1 MKIIFAGTPVFAAR
15 HLATLIDSEH
25 DILAVYTQPD
35 RPAGRGKKL
44 TPSPVKALAM
54 EHDIPVHQPI
64 SLKDK
69 IPQQTLAELNAD
81 IMVVV
86 AYGLLLPQAVLNAPK
101 HGCINVHA
109 SLLPRWRGAAPIQR
123 AIEAGDTTT
132 GITIMQMDRGLD
144 TGDMLLIRECPI
156 LPSDTAGDLHD
167 RLINL
172 GPPALL
178 EALDEINQKRSQA
191 QKQDDTL
198 SNYATKIEKAEAR
211 INWQA
216 PSHEIARKI
225 RAFNPFPVSFTE
237 LKGERIKIHSA
248 HPSTA
253 PASKAPGTV
262 TIEGKD
268 IIVHCG
274 EGSLII
280 DHLQLPGKKACDAA
294 TFLNGFAHL
303 LADEPQLGGA

>member
-1 MKIIFAGTPVFAAR
+1 MFAAR

-44 TPSPVKALAM
+44 TPSPVKTLAL

-64 SLKDK
+64 SLKDSDA
-69 IPQQTLAELNAD
+69 QQTLAELNAD

-86 AYGLLLPQAVLNAPK
+86 AYGLLLPQAVLNTPK

-132 GITIMQMDRGLD
+132 GITIMQMDIGLD

-156 LPSDTAGDLHD
+156 LPTDTAGDLHD
-167 RLINL
+167 RLIEI

-178 EALDEINQKRSQA
+178 EALHDIHEGRGQA

-198 SNYATKIEKAEAR
+198 SNYATKIEKTEAN
-211 INWQA
+211 INWQTPA
-216 PSHEIARKI
+216 HDIAQKI

-237 LKGERIKIHSA
+237 LKGERIKIHNA
-248 HPSTA
+248 HLSTA
-253 PASKAPGTV
+253 PASKPPGTV
-262 TIEGKD
+262 IIEGKN

-280 DHLQLPGKKACDAA
+280 DQLQLPGKKACDAA

-303 LADEPQLGGA
+303 LADEPQLGGV